1 MTGILNFL
9 FPPKL
14 TQTNNQPDVCFGIS
28 NADCVANNKAI
39 AKARTI
45 YKTITVG
52 LELPNAQGQL
62 VRFTPR
68 EVTFIVKQG

>member
-1 MTGILNFL
+1 MAGILNFL

-14 TQTNNQPDVCFGIS
+14 NESDNQPDVCFGVS
-28 NADCVANNKAI
+28 NADCIANNKAI
-39 AKARTI
+39 AEAGTI

-52 LELPNAQGQL
+52 LQLPNAQGQL